1 MSARSG
7 GLVRRQ
13 GSNGYTSR
21 MADRPESVAAG
32 DHPAEAPIDVAATL
46 ARLREAV
53 RQRAAEAAT
62 LEPGSQAAQSRLLA
76 LRELDTVREPVPVSP
91 RRGLGR
97 LVVFS
102 RKAAFHLFLKWLVR
116 PLLAQQN
123 QFNQTAAQLIEELVR
138 SEERLRGE
146 LRRQA
151 ALLEQAGLTGDT
163 TASRQSPHPE
173 GKPVGKPGGDA

>member
-1 MSARSG
+1 MRARSRS
-7 GLVRRQ
+7 LVRRQ

-21 MADRPESVAAG
+21 MADRPESVATG
-32 DHPAEAPIDVAATL
+32 DRPTEAPVDVAATF

-62 LEPGSQAAQSRLLA
+62 LEPGSEAAQSRQLA

-123 QFNQTAAQLIEELVR
+123 QFNQTAAQLIEELLR

-151 ALLEQAGLTGDT
+151 ALLERAGI
-163 TASRQSPHPE
+163 ASESPAARPPAHPA
-173 GKPVGKPGGDA
+173 PGPGSDA

>member
-1 MSARSG
+1 MAETPERAPG
-7 GLVRRQ
+7 GE
-13 GSNGYTSR
+13 
-21 MADRPESVAAG
+21 PE
-32 DHPAEAPIDVAATL
+32 IDVAATF

-62 LEPGSQAAQSRLLA
+62 LEPGSEAAQSRLLA

-97 LVVFS
+97 LIVFA
-102 RKAAFHLFLKWLVR
+102 RKGVYHLFLKWLTR

-123 QFNQTAAQLIEELVR
+123 QFNQTASQLLEELSR
-138 SEERLRGE
+138 SEERLRRE

-151 ALLEQAGLTGDT
+151 ALLEKAGIGTD
-163 TASRQSPHPE
+163 
-173 GKPVGKPGGDA
+173 GGAQPPTDGERGA

>member
-1 MSARSG
+1 MAESSLPLAPVDPDS
-7 GLVRRQ
+7 RREEL
-13 GSNGYTSR
+13 
-21 MADRPESVAAG
+21 PV
-32 DHPAEAPIDVAATL
+32 DVAATF

-62 LEPGSQAAQSRLLA
+62 LEPGAEAAQGRLLA

-97 LVVFS
+97 LIVFG

-123 QFNQTAAQLIEELVR
+123 QFNQTASQLIEELVR
-138 SEERLRGE
+138 SEERLRSE

-151 ALLEQAGLTGDT
+151 ELLARAGLDPGIEPGSG
-163 TASRQSPHPE
+163 TA
-173 GKPVGKPGGDA
+173 PGADDARPRGGA

>member
-1 MSARSG
+1 MTE
-7 GLVRRQ
+7 
-13 GSNGYTSR
+13 GSDPI
-21 MADRPESVAAG
+21 APDE
-32 DHPAEAPIDVAATL
+32 PAVDVAATF

-62 LEPGSQAAQSRLLA
+62 LEPGAEAAQSRLLA

-97 LVVFS
+97 VIVFA

-123 QFNQTAAQLIEELVR
+123 QFNQTASQLIEELVR
-138 SEERLRGE
+138 SEERLRRE
-146 LRRQA
+146 LRRQGARLEA
-151 ALLEQAGLTGDT
+151 AGFDPGAGAAAGSD
-163 TASRQSPHPE
+163 AAPPR
-173 GKPVGKPGGDA
+173 GGA